1 MKIVIIGGSFGGV
14 TAARAARQKYPASQ
28 VTLIEKNT
36 QIGFIPG
43 ALHLVLNG
51 EVEDLSQAVFVT
63 EDVLRAEG
71 IEVLLACEVTAINL
85 EGQEVS
91 YVTEVTNQKKSY
103 DKLILSTG
111 SVQDSSQIKGIQSER
126 ILKYKTRELAEKAL
140 DLVKES
146 QSLAI
151 VGAGQIGIEMADC
164 LIKHGKEVTLIE
176 SMDGILSKYFDAEMM
191 APVLTTMRERGVTC
205 HFNETVEEIS
215 EEDGQLYLRT
225 QEGQIISDSGVFALS
240 VKPQLAYL
248 AEGIQRHQDNTILV
262 DDYLQTTA
270 ANVFAI
276 GDCIQMPSSLAA
288 ESFYLSLTNNAI
300 RTALVAVE
308 NLTKPTTKFI
318 GSARTIGTKVFDH
331 YIGSTGMTESE
342 SIFFDEEIAVSYVSQ
357 PATLFNSEL
366 VHSKLVYS
374 QQTGRVLG
382 GQIVAKVNVL
392 EKVNTLAL
400 GIQMGITLEQLRQK
414 DYFFHPSLTP
424 VYDLT
429 NQLGYLKD

>member
-14 TAARAARQKYPASQ
+14 TAARAARQKYPESQ
-28 VTLIEKNT
+28 VTIIEKNAE
-36 QIGFIPG
+36 IGFIPG

-51 EVEDLSQAVFVT
+51 DVEELSQAVFVT
-63 EDVLRAEG
+63 EEVLKAEG
-71 IEVLLACEVTAINL
+71 IELLLACEVTAIDL
-85 EGQEVS
+85 ESQYVS
-91 YVTEVTNQKKSY
+91 YVSEDGNQKTPY

-126 ILKYKTRELAEKAL
+126 ILKYKTLALAEKAL
-140 DLVKES
+140 GLVKDS

-151 VGAGQIGIEMADC
+151 VGGGQIGIEMADC

-191 APVLTTMRERGVTC
+191 APILKTMKERGVIF
-205 HFNETVEEIS
+205 HFNETVEEITEG
-215 EEDGQLYLRT
+215 EEQLMLMT
-225 QEGQIISDSGVFALS
+225 QQGEIISDSGVFALS
-240 VKPQLAYL
+240 VKPQLAYVP
-248 AEGIQRHQDNTILV
+248 EGIQRHHDNTILV

-342 SIFFDEEIAVSYVSQ
+342 SIFFDDEIAVSYVSQ
-357 PATLFNSEL
+357 SATMFNPET
-366 VHSKLVYS
+366 VQAKLVYS
-374 QQTGRVLG
+374 QKTGQVLG

-400 GIQMGITLEQLRQK
+400 GIQLGITIEQLRQK